1 MVRLGS
7 RALGVVPL
15 QSRHILP
22 AVRSSGTGSG
32 FHEVLCPFDDV
43 TRTSPM
49 NRGYVLFPQRFRS
62 QGFSPSQRFPGTS
75 ELCGLVSCRCR
86 PWGSPFRAL
95 ILAGIA
101 CASRR
106 RMLPCSSPPPYL
118 RCDACDLILRV
129 SPTPALVA
137 RWPGHPPELG
147 HRFHRPAPHALAH
160 GPAATS
166 PTSWIPRTGV
176 TSFRWLRLLRSFP
189 PPASPRTGC
198 TAFADTP
205 RPMLSWVLPPQSLDP
220 VEPRTLS

>member
-1 MVRLGS
+1 LESFPYRVVTSFRRSGRLAPDPASTRFFAPSTTSLERAPSAAGTSRSRSGS
-7 RALGVVPL
+7 AL
-15 QSRHILP
+15 R
-22 AVRSSGTGSG
+22 
-32 FHEVLCPFDDV
+32 VL
-43 TRTSPM
+43 
-49 NRGYVLFPQRFRS
+49 
-62 QGFSPSQRFPGTS
+62 SPSQRVPGTS
-75 ELCGLVSCRCR
+75 ELRGLVSCRCR

-176 TSFRWLRLLRSFP
+176 TSFRWLRLLRSFS
-189 PPASPRTGC
+189 PPASPRTERA
-198 TAFADTP
+198 AFADAP
-205 RPMLSWVLPPQSLDP
+205 RPMLSWASPLQSFDP